1 MWKFPLYN
9 IDKPLD
15 WIAMEAAFDWLHEMR
30 DVPQDA
36 VWHSEGDVL
45 THTKMVVNALIN
57 LPEFQV
63 LSEQDKH
70 ILVTAALMHDIEKRS
85 TTTTEIQDGKERI
98 VAPRHA
104 KKGEFTARTILY
116 KDIITPFEIR
126 ESIAKLVRHHGA
138 PLWAITKTNPRKF
151 VIATSLEVNTAH
163 VAMLAKADVLG
174 RICEDAE
181 DMLFRIDLFIEL
193 CKEHDCYG
201 NPKIFAS
208 NYGRYLFLNKPEI
221 SPDYLPFEDLKMNV
235 YIMSALPGSGKDTY
249 LKKNLNLPIL
259 SLDDIRR
266 ALKISP
272 TDKKKNG
279 LVIQLAKEKAKVF
292 LRSQTD
298 FVFNAT
304 NITQEMRQKWIDLFT
319 DYKAK
324 AHIIYI
330 EVPYATLIKQ
340 NHNRTH
346 KVPVAVI
353 EKMIRK
359 LEIPT
364 YKEAHEVLKI
374 FNPKLITNC

>member
-45 THTKMVVNALIN
+45 THTKMVVTALIN

-374 FNPKLITNC
+374 FNPK

>member
-374 FNPKLITNC
+374 FNPK